1 MKRQYAS
8 PATEVMTIK
17 AQASLMENS
26 ITKVTGTDHDLEISE
41 EPVDHADSRSHV
53 WDD

>member
-1 MKRQYAS
+1 
-8 PATEVMTIK
+8 MTIK

-26 ITKVTGTDHDLEISE
+26 ITKVTGTAHDLEISE
-41 EPVDHADSRSHV
+41 EAVDRADSRSYV